1 MNYLIIFFSLLF
13 INTNSETHTLTVTI
27 NNIKNMEGT
36 LEVGLF
42 NNNGRFLEEGQ
53 AFKSISVEVEN
64 GSETFVFKNLPKG
77 DYAISL
83 YHDENA
89 NGTCDRNFF
98 GIPKEPYA
106 FSNNF
111 KPKFSAPTFK
121 DCQFE
126 LTEDKSIKIELLKF

>member
-13 INTNSETHTLTVTI
+13 LNTSSETHTLTVTI

-36 LEVGLF
+36 LEVALF
-42 NNNGRFLEEGQ
+42 NSNGRFLEEGQ
-53 AFKSISVEVEN
+53 AFKSISVKVEN
-64 GSETFVFKNLPKG
+64 NSETLVFENIPKG

-89 NGTCDRNFF
+89 NGDCDRNFF

-111 KPKFSAPTFK
+111 KPRFSAPTFE
-121 DCQFE
+121 DCQFK
-126 LTEDKSIKIELLKF
+126 LTADKSLNIELIKF

>member
-13 INTNSETHTLTVTI
+13 MNTSSDTHTLTVTI
-27 NNIKNMEGT
+27 NNIKNMEGS
-36 LEVGLF
+36 LKVGLY
-42 NNNGRFLEEGQ
+42 NNNGHFLEEGQ
-53 AFKSISVEVEN
+53 TFQNISIEVEN
-64 GSETFVFKNLPKG
+64 DSETFVFKDLPKG

-83 YHDENA
+83 YHDENS

-111 KPKFSAPTFK
+111 KPKFSAPTFA

-126 LTEDKSIKIELLKF
+126 LTSNQSIVIDLIN